1 LQHRLPRL
9 HAEWHSATSRR
20 PHQHANGSHCALSV
34 PLPVCSIALSLC
46 LHLSVSPSLSRC
58 CSDGAAPAHRSPLP
72 PGTSPTPSHMLF
84 LLPLL
89 PLCLSVSVSVSLALS
104 VSPRPSRSLCASSAT
119 QPTHRARLPARESV
133 CTAAANSPPR
143 PLLHEWSISPSLS
156 LPLSLTRVLSPS
168 PSASHPQGIGHDR
181 TEALH

>member
-1 LQHRLPRL
+1 MCAQCRQPRTICTDWKDL
-9 HAEWHSATSRR
+9 RTMTSAERADVAYICPGWEE
-20 PHQHANGSHCALSV
+20 
-34 PLPVCSIALSLC
+34 CSGRYEEC
-46 LHLSVSPSLSRC
+46 TLSRC